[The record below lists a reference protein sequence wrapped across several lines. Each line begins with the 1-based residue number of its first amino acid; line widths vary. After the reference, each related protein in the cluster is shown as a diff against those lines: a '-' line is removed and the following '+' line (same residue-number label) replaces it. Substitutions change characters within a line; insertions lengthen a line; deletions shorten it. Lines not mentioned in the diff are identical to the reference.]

1 MSIVYLTIVFRFPKS
16 NLAQVSVFKWNLCWP
31 ILHCTLFSLL
41 RRIIKHRKMKES
53 KKTTF
58 PNPLSISKNSIN
70 CYSVMYWILNLHAR
84 ILLCKHSDLAIL
96 FFFFQITCMLPLVR
110 KMQMS
115 FVISMAESVSK
126 WRLNAITDTNIHFNH
141 FSILLS
147 LHVDNGSISKYSFW
161 SYTGDFGV
169 DSNFLYSLCHLI
181 LLVVTPLHFDSCF
194 STRLS
199 LMGV

>member
-96 FFFFQITCMLPLVR
+96 FFFFSNYMHASPGQ
-110 KMQMS
+110 KNAN
-115 FVISMAESVSK
+115 VIRNFYGRECFKVMFEC
-126 WRLNAITDTNIHFNH
+126 NH
-141 FSILLS
+141 R
-147 LHVDNGSISKYSFW
+147 HKYSFQ
-161 SYTGDFGV
+161 SFFNSTF
-169 DSNFLYSLCHLI
+169 
-181 LLVVTPLHFDSCF
+181 PSCW
-194 STRLS
+194 
-199 LMGV
+199 